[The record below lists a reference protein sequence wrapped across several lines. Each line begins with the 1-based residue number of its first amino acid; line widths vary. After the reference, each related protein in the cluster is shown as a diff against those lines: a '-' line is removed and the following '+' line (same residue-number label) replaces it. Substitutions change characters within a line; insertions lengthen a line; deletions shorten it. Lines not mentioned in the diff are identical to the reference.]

1 MIIEEPLNAE
11 DANETKWAGVGV
23 ILICWVPGIV
33 AILHLIA
40 SHKYTY
46 ICLSYK
52 SILCSFSHVC
62 PKALKGNQ
70 SQIRNANKSIRDEF
84 LFLGESVSK
93 KIRKVCS
100 NGHKGTDF
108 IANKRKEL
116 TTGQTHKKTKNTRV
130 VRVCHF

>member
-52 SILCSFSHVC
+52 SILCSFLHVC
-62 PKALKGNQ
+62 PKALKGT
-70 SQIRNANKSIRDEF
+70 S
-84 LFLGESVSK
+84 
-93 KIRKVCS
+93 
-100 NGHKGTDF
+100 HKF
-108 IANKRKEL
+108 AML
-116 TTGQTHKKTKNTRV
+116 T
-130 VRVCHF
+130 

>member
-52 SILCSFSHVC
+52 SILCSLY
-62 PKALKGNQ
+62 ALKHLKGTSHKFAMLTNQ
-70 SQIRNANKSIRDEF
+70 SGTSFSSLVNRSARRSERFVPMVTREQISLPTKARNSLQDK
-84 LFLGESVSK
+84 LT
-93 KIRKVCS
+93 RKQKVL
-100 NGHKGTDF
+100 
-108 IANKRKEL
+108 E
-116 TTGQTHKKTKNTRV
+116 
-130 VRVCHF
+130 